1 MYAAGCSI
9 GKSEGVE
16 AMSGCRRAA
25 TAAVVG
31 ALTFGT
37 VLVGGAGPAGAE
49 SSVPGGE
56 VTPLQAQEVA
66 QRTDPSLLAPSTTA
80 TIEAQLVQPA
90 MRDTGEELSSAG
102 ALTTSSISKETPG
115 GFAVNTADG
124 ELGLTPLSTASA
136 TSTPTVVNGAVAL
149 FANAWPGTD
158 ALVRPQ
164 ALGAMTTLQIRS
176 AQAPTS
182 FSWELQLGP
191 GQHLQQLANGSV
203 AVVDTPLGSTLEGPV
218 PSNSGETTSEASESA
233 GETSQAGEETQPSE
247 TQPAEQESALPS
259 LPPAAQSTTPPAQ
272 PASGL
277 PQPQEVQAQETAGTN
292 AMQAA
297 EQQTVN
303 PLMVISPSGA
313 VDARGITV
321 PASLSIVGNT
331 VTMTVSPNT
340 GATFPVMASLA
351 VAGPSAHASAAKAPK
366 LIYGFSDQR
375 PTTFGASFDP
385 RLIGPPLNVAVARLI
400 VSYDAAYKPT
410 EEKEA
415 TEKKEGKI
423 EATENERLVAFLK
436 AVGEMKTST
445 GAPVEPYVTFWS
457 KPCLSG
463 EACVA
468 PSLKRYRKAVKAM
481 IKRYM
486 TASAGLPAVT
496 VWGAWNEP
504 NGGDTPLHS
513 VKAAELWQTA
523 HSTMVGLHCGCTMVA
538 GEFSGFSSGYVSSYK
553 KYMVKH
559 KLKPAVWGMHD
570 YHDLVDVEAPLASY
584 KNQDA
589 EEFAKITSSRLGK
602 PRIWLSEQGVEL
614 KSTTGLTRLYGNNEL
629 QKLSAE
635 DFLRLAGVS
644 NRTELVDYYQYGAPG
659 PVTGHPHP
667 EEELTFIFDSALKN
681 EKGEPRPAYCVLA
694 FENHECPKPPTVIT
708 GPVHPLT
715 KNCLGEGNTLE
726 LTGEINPNGLSTSYY
741 FEYAEEDEKFLKT
754 HIEAAGSGT
763 TPIKVS
769 STVTVKDPVLLCWSI
784 TYRLVGVNASGTTNG
799 ETRSEYESI

>member
-1 MYAAGCSI
+1 MYAAGCSV
-9 GKSEGVE
+9 GESEGVE
-16 AMSGCRRAA
+16 VMSGWRRAA

-31 ALTFGT
+31 ALTFVA
-37 VLVGGAGPAGAE
+37 VLLGAAGPAGAE

-66 QRTDPSLLAPSTTA
+66 QRTDPSLLAASTTA
-80 TIEAQLVQPA
+80 TIEGQLVQPA
-90 MRDTGEELSSAG
+90 VRDTGEELSSAG

-115 GFAVNTADG
+115 AFAVNTTDG
-124 ELGLTPLSTASA
+124 ELSLTPVSTGSA

-149 FANAWPGTD
+149 FANAWPSTD
-158 ALVRPQ
+158 AVVRPQ
-164 ALGAMTTLQIRS
+164 ALGATTTLQVRS

-182 FSWELQLGP
+182 FSWQLQLGP
-191 GQHLQQLANGSV
+191 GQHLEQLANGSV
-203 AVVDTPLGSTLEGPV
+203 AVVDTPLGSTLEGPS
-218 PSNSGETTSEASESA
+218 PSSPLETATEATESA
-233 GETSQAGEETQPSE
+233 GETSEAGEETQTSE
-247 TQPAEQESALPS
+247 APPAEDETPLPS
-259 LPPAAQSTTPPAQ
+259 LPSAPQTSTPPAQ

-277 PQPQEVQAQETAGTN
+277 PQPQEVQAQQTAGTN

-313 VDARGITV
+313 VDARGNIV
-321 PASLSIVGNT
+321 PASLDVAGNT
-331 VTMTVSPNT
+331 ITMTVAPNT

-351 VAGPSAHASAAKAPK
+351 VAGPSPQASAAKTPK

-375 PTTFGASFDP
+375 PTTFGAAFDP
-385 RLIGPPLNVAVARLI
+385 RLIGPPMNVAVARLI

-415 TEKKEGKI
+415 GEKKEKKI
-423 EATENERLVAFLK
+423 EATETERLVAFLK
-436 AVGEMKTST
+436 AVGEMKTLT
-445 GAPVEPYVTFWS
+445 GQPVQPYVTFWS

-463 EACVA
+463 ESCVA

-486 TASAGLPAVT
+486 KASAGLPAVT

-504 NGGDTPLHS
+504 GGAIHP

-523 HSTMVGLHCGCTMVA
+523 NSTMVGLHCGCTMVA
-538 GEFSGFSSGYVSSYK
+538 GEFAGINSAYVSSYK

-559 KLKPAVWGMHD
+559 KLKPPVWGMHD
-570 YHDLVDVEAPLASY
+570 YHDLVDVEPPLASY
-584 KNQDA
+584 ENQDA
-589 EEFAKITSSRLGK
+589 EEFAKITKSGLGK
-602 PRIWLSEQGVEL
+602 PRIWLSEQGVQL

-635 DFLRLAGVS
+635 DFLQLSGAS
-644 NRTELVDYYQYGAPG
+644 TRTELVDYYQYGAPG
-659 PVTGHPHP
+659 SVTGHPHP
-667 EEELTFIFDSALKN
+667 EEELTFIFDSALKS

-694 FENHECPKPPTVIT
+694 FANHECPKPPTVIT

-741 FEYAEEDEKFLKT
+741 FEYAEEGEKYLKT

-784 TYRLVGVNASGTTNG
+784 TYRLVGVNASGTTDG
-799 ETRSEYESI
+799 ETRSEFESI